1 MTDQL
6 FIVILNT
13 EGEPDY
19 SNPMEINA
27 KSKNEAYNLVAQDVP
42 AETIAGT
49 FTVPEYRQLL
59 MRMRGGKN
67 GVEQSANSQQN
78 TMKQSL
84 IPSADDA
91 DDASGKDFLQNSI
104 NEAMK
109 IAKESEQTNFID
121 VTPIQQ
127 DTEKIFVDNSIPS
140 NLSSNIKPNNVQYF
154 MDDGIQFKI
163 DNNILYKKV
172 WETVPTEEYQNDMGQ
187 VVKPEFQIINKET
200 GKKINSSKYAV
211 QQLIWKSVQT
221 QPPTNLIP

>member
-49 FTVPEYRQLL
+49 FTVPEYQQVL
-59 MRMRGGKN
+59 MKLRGKTGIPQQH
-67 GVEQSANSQQN
+67 VQQN
-78 TMKQSL
+78 QSL
-84 IPSADDA
+84 IPQNTVDDI
-91 DDASGKDFLQNSI
+91 SGKDFLQNSI
-104 NEAMK
+104 NEAM
-109 IAKESEQTNFID
+109 IVAKGTQKSQEVSNVISEQQFQHTQVSPI
-121 VTPIQQ
+121 IQQ
-127 DTEKIFVDNSIPS
+127 
-140 NLSSNIKPNNVQYF
+140 NIVQNKVQYF

-163 DNNILYKKV
+163 DNGILYKKV
-172 WETVPTEEYQNDMGQ
+172 WETVQIEEYQNNEGQ
-187 VVKPEFQIINKET
+187 MVKPEFQIINKET
-200 GKKINSSKYAV
+200 GKKINSSKYVV

>member
-59 MRMRGGKN
+59 MKMRGGKN
-67 GVEQSANSQQN
+67 GSSQPQMNQSM
-78 TMKQSL
+78 MKQPL
-84 IPSADDA
+84 IPSENDIDDT
-91 DDASGKDFLQNSI
+91 SGKDFLQNSI

-109 IAKESEQTNFID
+109 IAKEAENINFKNDMI
-121 VTPIQQ
+121 IQNN
-127 DTEKIFVDNSIPS
+127 EEPS
-140 NLSSNIKPNNVQYF
+140 TFNIADQPKQSAVQYF

-163 DNNILYKKV
+163 DNNVLYKKV
-172 WETVPTEEYQNDMGQ
+172 WETVPTEEYQNDIGQ

-221 QPPTNLIP
+221 QAPSNMIP

>member
-27 KSKNEAYNLVAQDVP
+27 KSKNEAYKLVAQDVP

-91 DDASGKDFLQNSI
+91 DDASGKDFLQ
-104 NEAMK
+104 
-109 IAKESEQTNFID
+109 KE
-121 VTPIQQ
+121 
-127 DTEKIFVDNSIPS
+127 K
-140 NLSSNIKPNNVQYF
+140 L
-154 MDDGIQFKI
+154 
-163 DNNILYKKV
+163 
-172 WETVPTEEYQNDMGQ
+172 
-187 VVKPEFQIINKET
+187 
-200 GKKINSSKYAV
+200 
-211 QQLIWKSVQT
+211 
-221 QPPTNLIP
+221 

>member
-78 TMKQSL
+78 AMKQSL

-140 NLSSNIKPNNVQYF
+140 NLSSNIKLNNVQYF

-172 WETVPTEEYQNDMGQ
+172 WKTVPTEEYQNDMGQ